1 MRQISLLV
9 LALNILFGPSAYA
22 ATRQMENLDRGEVVI
37 RKDDDTIFVGW
48 RLLGT
53 DPEDLAFN
61 VYRSTDSEAPT
72 KLNAQPL
79 TGPTHYV
86 DVSADLTK
94 ANAWSVRPVRNGR
107 EDPPTI
113 ATDSSGYAA
122 KLPPG
127 MPARKFLSRT
137 NRNSSYILDSRPF
150 LSIPLQAPAN
160 GVTSD
165 GKGYSYS
172 ANDASAADLDGDGEY
187 ELILKWD
194 PTNSQDNAFAFF
206 TGNVFLDAYKL
217 DGTRLWRID
226 LGPNIRAGAHYTQ
239 FMVYDLDGDG
249 CAELVCKTADGTMDA
264 AGNII
269 GDANAFWPDT
279 VGVEFPV
286 RGGTGSTFNAKGDP
300 VQTTLGRI
308 LRGPEYLT
316 VFEGATGRELA
327 SADYVPARG
336 KSEDWGDPYV
346 NRVDRFNACIAY
358 LDGVRPSVVMCRGY
372 YTRSTLAAWDWR
384 DGKLNQRWLFDSDD
398 GTPGNDQY
406 RGQGNHGLS
415 VADVNG
421 DGKDDIIYGACVIGS
436 NGEGLYSTGLG
447 HGDAMHVSDLDPMRP
462 GLEIL
467 DIHENARHDHGVEMR
482 DARTGD
488 ILWSLK
494 ARDPGRGIAADI
506 DPRHLGYESWGQW
519 GRGGELNGIYNVK
532 GKRISDTKPNSA
544 NFRIWWDGD
553 AMHELL
559 TRNFITKWNWEAET
573 DVTLLTAT
581 ECAWNNT
588 TKANPCLTADILGD
602 WREEVVWRT
611 SDNKELRI
619 YTTTIPTEHRF
630 YTFMHDPVY
639 RLAIAWQ
646 NSAYNQ
652 PPHVSFYM
660 GEGMQAQPRANIVTP
675 VFKR

>member
-1 MRQISLLV
+1 MYNIFV
-9 LALNILFGPSAYA
+9 LIAQGA
-22 ATRQMENLDRGEVVI
+22 ARQMENLDRGVVVI
-37 RKDDDTIFVGW
+37 RQTDDTVFVGW

-53 DPEDLAFN
+53 DPEGLAFN
-61 VYRSTDSEAPT
+61 VYRSTDSGAPT
-72 KLNAQPL
+72 KLNLEPL
-79 TGPTHYV
+79 AGPTHYL
-86 DVSADLTK
+86 DAEADLTK
-94 ANAWSVRPVRNGR
+94 ANAWSVRAVRNGR

-113 ATDSSGYAA
+113 ATDSSGSAA
-122 KLPPG
+122 KLAPG

-137 NRNSSYILDSRPF
+137 NRNSSYLIESRPF
-150 LSIPLQAPAN
+150 LSIPLQPPAN
-160 GVTSD
+160 GVTHD
-165 GKGYSYS
+165 GKGYSYT
-172 ANDASAADLDGDGEY
+172 ANDAAPADLDGDGEY

-239 FMVYDLDGDG
+239 FLVYDLDGDG
-249 CAELVCKTADGTMDA
+249 RAELVCKTADGTTDA
-264 AGNII
+264 AGNVI
-269 GDANAFWPDT
+269 GDADAFWPDT

-286 RGGTGSTFNAKGDP
+286 RGGTGSILNAKGDP

-308 LRGPEYLT
+308 LSGPEYLT

-327 SADYVPARG
+327 TADYVPARG

-358 LDGVRPSVVMCRGY
+358 LDGARPSIVMCRGY
-372 YTRSTLAAWDWR
+372 YSRSTLAAWDWR
-384 DGKLNQRWLFDSDD
+384 DGKLTQRWLFDSDD

-415 VADVNG
+415 VADVDD

-436 NGEGLYSTGLG
+436 NGKGLYSMGLG
-447 HGDAMHVSDLDPMRP
+447 HGDAMHVSDLDPTRP
-462 GLEIL
+462 GLEIF
-467 DIHENARHDHGVEMR
+467 DIHENARHDHGVEMH
-482 DARTGD
+482 DARTGEL
-488 ILWSLK
+488 LWSLK
-494 ARDPGRGIAADI
+494 AADPGRGISADI
-506 DPRHLGYESWGQW
+506 DPRHLGYESWGRW
-519 GRGGELNGIYNVK
+519 GRGEELNGIRNVK
-532 GKRISDTKPNSA
+532 GKQISNKVPSSA

-553 AMHELL
+553 VLHELL
-559 TRNFITKWNWEAET
+559 TRNFITKWDWESET
-573 DVTLLTAT
+573 EVMLLNVP

-588 TKANPCLTADILGD
+588 TKANPCLTADLLGD

-611 SDNKELRI
+611 PDNRELRI
-619 YTTTIPTEHRF
+619 YTTTIPTERRF

-639 RLAIAWQ
+639 RLAVAWQ
-646 NSAYNQ
+646 NSSYNQ

-660 GEGMQAQPRANIVTP
+660 GEGMQGQPRANIETTAAN
-675 VFKR
+675 R